1 MGGEEG
7 PTEASVGSVEAAEEL
22 VLAIV
27 AGDTDTVAALLEATP
42 ELANRRLPGND
53 RSMLH
58 YATDWPGHYPEVATT
73 ISLLV
78 AADAEPDV
86 AMPPGDTPGVAE
98 TPLHWAASSN
108 DVAAVEALL
117 DAGATV
123 DPLGGIFGG
132 CTPYFEAIIFQQYAA
147 AQLLL
152 DRGAANWL
160 PGAAALG
167 HADMVAGFFDG
178 DGNLRSDV
186 GRLPHDDTPPNAP
199 VFLDRAFQFACRS
212 GHLEIARYLLARGA
226 DPTATGPNDW
236 SARDE
241 AAGNGHDDVLRWL
254 DELPEEQPV
263 GDESPG
269 PGSAAGQRDS
279 DGGSPVG

>member
-1 MGGEEG
+1 VTAA
-7 PTEASVGSVEAAEEL
+7 PAEEL
-22 VLAIV
+22 VLAIIT
-27 AGDTDTVAALLEATP
+27 GDIDTVAALLAANAD
-42 ELANRRLPGND
+42 LANQRIPGND

-73 ISLLV
+73 IGLLV
-78 AADAEPDV
+78 AAGADPDV
-86 AMPPGDTPGVAE
+86 AMPPGDSPGVAE
-98 TPLHWAASSN
+98 TPLHWAASSD
-108 DVAAVEALL
+108 DVDAVRALI

-123 DPLGGIFGG
+123 DVLGGIFGG
-132 CTPYFEAIIFQQYAA
+132 CTPYVEATIFQQYRA

-186 GRLPHDDTPPNAP
+186 GQLLHDDISPNAP
-199 VFLDRAFQFACRS
+199 VFLDRAFQFACRA
-212 GHLEIARYLLARGA
+212 GHLEVARFLLVRGA
-226 DPTATGPNDW
+226 DPAATGPNDS

-241 AAGNGHDDVLRWL
+241 AADNGHDDVVRWL
-254 DELPEEQPV
+254 DEL
-263 GDESPG
+263 DT
-269 PGSAAGQRDS
+269 
-279 DGGSPVG
+279 

>member
-1 MGGEEG
+1 MTVT
-7 PTEASVGSVEAAEEL
+7 PAEEL

-27 AGDTDTVAALLEATP
+27 AGDTGTVAALLATTP
-42 ELANRRLPGND
+42 ELASHRLPGND

-58 YATDWPGHYPEVATT
+58 YATDWPGHYPDVATT
-73 ISLLV
+73 IGLLV
-78 AADAEPDV
+78 AAGADPNV
-86 AMPPGDTPGVAE
+86 AMPPGDSPGVAE

-123 DPLGGIFGG
+123 DALGGIFGG
-132 CTPYFEAIIFQQYAA
+132 CTPYVEAIIFEKYGA

-167 HADMVAGFFDG
+167 HADMVAGFFDD
-178 DGNLRSDV
+178 DGNLRGDV
-186 GRLPHDDTPPNAP
+186 GHLLHDDIPPTAP
-199 VFLDRAFQFACRS
+199 VFVDRAFQFACRA
-212 GHLEIARYLLARGA
+212 GHLEIAKFLLTRGA
-226 DPTATGPNDW
+226 DPAAISPAHT

-241 AAGNGHDDVLRWL
+241 AVANDHDDVVRWL
-254 DELPEEQPV
+254 DEI
-263 GDESPG
+263 S
-269 PGSAAGQRDS
+269 R
-279 DGGSPVG
+279 